1 MLDLMVIEI
10 YVAGRIVKKVYRDS
24 DTKIFLVLDE
34 I

>member
-10 YVAGRIVKKVYRDS
+10 YVAGHIVKKVYSDS
-24 DTKIFLVLDE
+24 DTDIFFVLVE